1 MAVVAEFA
9 FKYFYVVLELLL
21 VDAVAAFQIIR
32 RDLRC
37 IWASRGGRVSMSLLL
52 LLI

>member
-9 FKYFYVVLELLL
+9 FKYFYVVLDLLL
-21 VDAVAAFQIIR
+21 VDAVAAFQIIS

-37 IWASRGGRVSMSLLL
+37 IWASRGGKASTSLLL
-52 LLI
+52 LLL